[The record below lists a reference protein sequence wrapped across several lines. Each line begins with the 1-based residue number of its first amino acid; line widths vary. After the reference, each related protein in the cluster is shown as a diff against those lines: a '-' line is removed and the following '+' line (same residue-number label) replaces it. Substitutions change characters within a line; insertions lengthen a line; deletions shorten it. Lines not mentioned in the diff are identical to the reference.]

1 VHLVTLLIWQSK
13 FINLLHKLLQ
23 IGVFLFFLPC
33 SREPALS
40 LGVAFQLTN
49 ILRDVGEDAQ
59 KRGRIYLPRQDME
72 RFGVTEEQI
81 VNQRMDD
88 KYVALMKFQVERARK
103 YYDRARRGVFMLSE
117 ESRLPVQSSL
127 DAYGMILSKIEDNHY
142 DSLNTRAYTTK
153 WEKLS
158 ILPFS
163 WYRTLEISKDIPLP
177 GDRPF
182 QVD

>member
-1 VHLVTLLIWQSK
+1 
-13 FINLLHKLLQ
+13 
-23 IGVFLFFLPC
+23 
-33 SREPALS
+33 
-40 LGVAFQLTN
+40 VAFQLTN
-49 ILRDVGEDAQ
+49 ILRDVGEDAK

-81 VNQRMDD
+81 MDQRMDD
-88 KYVALMKFQVERARK
+88 KYAALIKFQLERARK

-127 DAYGMILSKIEDNHY
+127 DAYGMILAKIEDNHY
-142 DSLNTRAYTTK
+142 DSLNARAYTTK
-153 WEKLS
+153 LEKLS

-163 WYRTLEISKDIPLP
+163 WYRTLEISKVIPLP

-182 QVD
+182 QME

>member
-1 VHLVTLLIWQSK
+1 LVSPYY
-13 FINLLHKLLQ
+13 NLRKLNLSTAT
-23 IGVFLFFLPC
+23 IVFH
-33 SREPALS
+33 REPALS

-49 ILRDVGEDAQ
+49 ILRDVGEDAK

-81 VNQRMDD
+81 MNQRMDD
-88 KYVALMKFQVERARK
+88 KYAALMKFQLERARK

-127 DAYGMILSKIEDNHY
+127 DAYGMILAKIEDNHY
-142 DSLNTRAYTTK
+142 DSLNARAYTTK
-153 WEKLS
+153 LEKLS

-182 QVD
+182 QMD